1 MEVEDLLEVEE
12 VHRKYNIRKEVVI
25 LLRVKDI
32 LPEDLD
38 RRVNQVVK
46 DKLDILDVEDHL
58 DHNFHKDQQAVILD
72 KNLQE
77 LDTQVADQVKDQ
89 QEQEDLNDQEV
100 HKAIQKVIKVIQMVG
115 LE

>member
-1 MEVEDLLEVEE
+1 MEVEDLLEVEVEE
-12 VHRKYNIRKEVVI
+12 VHWKYNIRKEVVI

-58 DHNFHKDQQAVILD
+58 DHNFHKAS
-72 KNLQE
+72 
-77 LDTQVADQVKDQ
+77 
-89 QEQEDLNDQEV
+89 
-100 HKAIQKVIKVIQMVG
+100 IQ
-115 LE
+115 LL